1 MKIEKVYKRSFQ
13 LIYENRKW
21 SVEGPFDLFMKYLT
35 NTN

>member
-21 SVEGPFDLFMKYLT
+21 SVESPVDLFMKYLT
-35 NTN
+35 NTT